1 MKIENELHM
10 KTYALHWLSTI
21 GLRLKVAR
29 ERRGIS
35 ANKMAEISF
44 CDETT
49 IEAIERGDENMKL
62 VDVIK
67 VLTALYLDKD
77 VQGLACPGDD
87 DVGLF
92 LEKYFRNPD
101 IEISDKFDF

>member
-21 GLRLKVAR
+21 GLRLKIAR

-44 CDETT
+44 CDKTT
-49 IEAIERGDENMKL
+49 TEAHRTG
-62 VDVIK
+62 
-67 VLTALYLDKD
+67 
-77 VQGLACPGDD
+77 
-87 DVGLF
+87 
-92 LEKYFRNPD
+92 
-101 IEISDKFDF
+101 